1 MNKKVTTTNITYK
14 YDDCDGKM
22 VGKTIV
28 ETEEDYVP
36 SVTTAATMSIPDDDY
51 EVETGVEMDG
61 IIETSP
67 LEVLLTAAI
76 GALLGNLLYH
86 AIRQD

>member
-1 MNKKVTTTNITYK
+1 MI
-14 YDDCDGKM
+14 D
-22 VGKTIV
+22 KTIV
-28 ETEEDYVP
+28 ETVEDYTPAVT
-36 SVTTAATMSIPDDDY
+36 TTAAVSIPDDDY
-51 EVETGVEMDG
+51 GVETGVELDG
-61 IIETSP
+61 VIETSP